1 MVRIVCVAVL
11 SFCVIGCG
19 GSSEEENGKGTTP
32 VAKKGGAEPE
42 SEGPTA
48 DPSAIPAEK
57 FEEIDAFFK
66 RKAAQLQFTCYN
78 SEVERSHKK
87 FQGNVDITIVVAPGN
102 KLERVKVSRSSLNS
116 PEIEECIVAQMKTWS
131 WPDVPALAP
140 YQGSV
145 GFKPA
150 W

>member
-1 MVRIVCVAVL
+1 MVRIVCVAL
-11 SFCVIGCG
+11 LPLLALGCG

-32 VAKKGGAEPE
+32 VAKKGGEPVE
-42 SEGPTA
+42 DNGPTA
-48 DPSAIPAEK
+48 DPNAIPAEK

-66 RKAAQLQFTCYN
+66 RKAAQLQFTCY
-78 SEVERSHKK
+78 
-87 FQGNVDITIVVAPGN
+87 TLVVAPGN
-102 KLERVKVSRSSLNS
+102 KLERVKVSRSTLNS